1 MREVHIVERGPRC
14 GSTDPAHAA
23 RRCRPCKSIYQR
35 RHRDGIR
42 DGTYRVPNPATCALC
57 DLTAGNSQKIKV
69 LRYPLLRHIDK
80 GGRHTSVC
88 IGSLALC
95 DRCVLEYG
103 AIKEQYRPRR
113 AA

>member
-1 MREVHIVERGPRC
+1 MQEVYTVERGPRC

-35 RHRDGIR
+35 RHREGIR
-42 DGTYRVPNPATCALC
+42 DGTHRVKNPATCKLC
-57 DLTAGNSQKIKV
+57 DLVAGNSQKIKV

-88 IGSLALC
+88 IGSLPLC
-95 DRCVLEYG
+95 DRCVIEYG
-103 AIKEQYRPRR
+103 NIKEQYRPRR